1 MAKKPQESA
10 GARAQREKPTG
21 IDRFAVPETTRPQP
35 RTDRKTSD
43 GRTRRTSKQKKT
55 ARTTQTSAR
64 QSGGQRPA
72 GSKGRS
78 SQTAR
83 TTAVQPT
90 TGARQST
97 AVQERRRAQSGLTA
111 QVKGT
116 QKLTPQKQGVTQRP
130 LGGARTGRDRVQHLR
145 KIVRRKERRA
155 RLTKIFAVLLSLVC
169 GILALT
175 AFFRVDTIEVVGLTR
190 YDTQDVLNTFGVKKG
205 DNLFFCDSWR
215 GQERL
220 LAQYPYFEDV
230 TVERDLP
237 SHMIVT
243 VTESQPIAVVNGTQG
258 GWFVLDKNCRVLA
271 RTDQEG
277 AKNIAEVL
285 GLRTA
290 GAEAGQM
297 LTAEDPDAL
306 EALKTLANG
315 LDQVG
320 LGGKA
325 TLYNLQDLNSIWFMY
340 EQRFAVCIGDTQNLG
355 HKLALLQALVT
366 GDQFTPSDKGSIN
379 LALGDRAIT
388 NTSLSAGE
396 IEKTVRG
403 QATIEHIEGSDES
416 TKTTG
421 DTDTSDTDS
430 TDDTDSDSSEEE

>member
-10 GARAQREKPTG
+10 GARAQRERPTG
-21 IDRFAVPETTRPQP
+21 MDRFAVPETTRPQT
-35 RTDRKTSD
+35 RTDRKTES

-55 ARTTQTSAR
+55 ARTAQTSAR
-64 QSGGQRPA
+64 QNGGPRPA
-72 GSKGRS
+72 GSTGRS
-78 SQTAR
+78 SQQ
-83 TTAVQPT
+83 TAVRPAQT
-90 TGARQST
+90 TGTRQQT
-97 AVQERRRAQSGLTA
+97 AVQERRRPQSGLTA
-111 QVKGT
+111 QVQGT

-155 RLTKIFAVLLSLVC
+155 RLTKIFGIVLSLVC

-190 YDTQDVLNTFGVKKG
+190 YETQDVLNTFGVKKG

-220 LAQYPYFEDV
+220 LAQYPYFENV

-237 SHMIVT
+237 SRMIVT

-277 AKNIAEVL
+277 AKDIAEVL

-290 GAEAGQM
+290 GAEAGQT
-297 LTAEDPDAL
+297 LQAEDPDAL

-403 QATIEHIEGSDES
+403 QATIQHIEGSDES
-416 TKTTG
+416 TKSTG
-421 DTDTSDTDS
+421 DTDTSNSDQTDE
-430 TDDTDSDSSEEE
+430 TDSDSGAEE